1 MHKQR
6 LHVKMVRVWLKITM
20 TQYQDKIVLKYRSAA
35 DALYITNIP
44 TAFDKIYHNSDL
56 QSAHLHAAL
65 TAAPNAFFASQAVRT
80 NLFSSTALSLLD
92 ENNERKVSK

>member
-1 MHKQR
+1 
-6 LHVKMVRVWLKITM
+6 MVRLKITI
-20 TQYQDKIVLKYRSAA
+20 TQYQDKIVLKYRSVQLML
-35 DALYITNIP
+35 LYITYFP

-56 QSAHLHAAL
+56 QFPKLHAAL

-92 ENNERKVSK
+92 ENNERKVIRKNGKTYT